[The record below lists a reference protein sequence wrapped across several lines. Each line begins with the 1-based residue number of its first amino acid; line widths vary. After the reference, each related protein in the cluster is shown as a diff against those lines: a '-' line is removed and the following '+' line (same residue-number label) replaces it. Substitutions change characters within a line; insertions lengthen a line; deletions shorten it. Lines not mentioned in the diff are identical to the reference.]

1 VNETDVSGPTT
12 VPVVLGV
19 GPTALGVMRCLGRN
33 GLRPFLVVRSGDLAK
48 LSRWTGGRCLLL
60 DGPGSA
66 EDVLDLPRR
75 LGVDRVV
82 VVPCTDEWTKIVSG
96 LLPHE
101 TILGSVAP
109 REVVDL
115 LIDKLAFA
123 ETLSRF
129 DVPGPRTTPVR
140 CESDLEEVEL
150 EGTFLKPRQSQL
162 FAQHYHRKA
171 FTFENMTEA
180 EQALRLMTDVG
191 LEGVLQEYVPG
202 PPTAHY
208 FIDGFARSDGSIASL
223 FARRRIRM
231 FPLDFGNSTLLVSVP
246 LDEVRQAA
254 DALVRLLVGIGY
266 HGVFSA
272 EFKLDPR
279 DGLFK
284 ILEVNSRPWWFVEY
298 ASLCGVDVCG
308 MAYRDALGLP
318 VDEVLSYKVGVRG
331 IFLPQDVLAFRELR
345 RSGSLSTLDWLRS
358 IAGAKATV
366 FEWSDPLPGIA
377 LPLIYFRSRRR
388 RLRAA

>member
-1 VNETDVSGPTT
+1 VNETDASGPTT

-19 GPTALGVMRCLGRN
+19 GPTALGVLRCLGRN
-33 GLRPFLVVRSGDLAK
+33 GLRPFLVARSGDLAE
-48 LSRWTGGRCLLL
+48 LSRWTGGRRLLL

-66 EDVLDLPRR
+66 ADVLALPRR

-82 VVPCTDEWTKIVSG
+82 VIPCTDEWTKVVSE

-115 LIDKLAFA
+115 LIDKLTFA
-123 ETLSRF
+123 ETLSKF
-129 DVPGPRTTPVR
+129 DVPAPRTTPVR
-140 CESDLEEVEL
+140 SESDLEGEL

-171 FTFENMTEA
+171 FTFENTAEA
-180 EQALRLMTDVG
+180 AQALRLMTDVG

-208 FIDGFARSDGSIASL
+208 FIDGFARSDGSISAL

-254 DALVRLLVGIGY
+254 DALVRLLDGIGY

-298 ASLCGVDVCG
+298 ASLCGVDVSG

-318 VDEVLSYKVGVRG
+318 VDEVLSYEVGVRG
-331 IFLPQDVLAFRELR
+331 VFLPQDVLAFRALR
-345 RSGSLSTLDWLRS
+345 RSGELSTRDWLRS
-358 IAGAKATV
+358 VAGAKATV
-366 FEWSDPLPGIA
+366 FAWSDPLPGVA
-377 LPLIYFRSRRR
+377 LPLIYLRSRHR

>member
-1 VNETDVSGPTT
+1 VNETDASGPTT
-12 VPVVLGV
+12 VPVVLGI

-33 GLRPFLVVRSGDLAK
+33 GLRPFLVVRSGDLAE

-66 EDVLDLPRR
+66 ADVLALPQRI
-75 LGVDRVV
+75 GVDRVV
-82 VVPCTDEWTKIVSG
+82 VIPCTDEWTKIVSE

-140 CESDLEEVEL
+140 SESDLEVEL

-171 FTFENMTEA
+171 FTFETMAEA
-180 EQALRLMTDVG
+180 AQALRLMTDVG

-208 FIDGFARSDGSIASL
+208 FIDGFARSDGSIATL

-246 LDEVRQAA
+246 LDEVRPAA

-298 ASLCGVDVCG
+298 ASLCGVDVSW

-318 VDEVLSYKVGVRG
+318 VDEVLSYDVGVRG
-331 IFLPQDVLAFRELR
+331 IFLPQDVLAFRELH
-345 RSGSLSTLDWLRS
+345 RSGELSTVDWLRS

-366 FEWSDPLPGIA
+366 FAWSDPLPGIA
-377 LPLIYFRSRRR
+377 LPLIYLRSRHR